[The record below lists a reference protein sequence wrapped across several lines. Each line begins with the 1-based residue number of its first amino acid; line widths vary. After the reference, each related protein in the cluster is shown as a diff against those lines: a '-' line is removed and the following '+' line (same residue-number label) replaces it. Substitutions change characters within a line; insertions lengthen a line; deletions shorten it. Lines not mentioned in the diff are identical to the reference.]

1 MIFSSCCEEIIDCS
15 FMIDG
20 KNFFYQS
27 LKNNHKIHDN
37 IRKVAIGHGEGY
49 TTGLFTGLC
58 LFQKLL

>member
-1 MIFSSCCEEIIDCS
+1 
-15 FMIDG
+15 MIDG

-37 IRKVAIGHGEGY
+37 MRKVAIGHGEGY